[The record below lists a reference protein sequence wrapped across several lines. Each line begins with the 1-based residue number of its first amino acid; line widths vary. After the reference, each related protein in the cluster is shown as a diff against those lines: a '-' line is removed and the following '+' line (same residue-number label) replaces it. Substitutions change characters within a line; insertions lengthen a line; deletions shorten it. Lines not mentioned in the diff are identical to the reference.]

1 MKFYSFHKR
10 HLENGQG
17 EMHWF
22 TSKHEAEKKFREE
35 ARNMPCEYCYTENR
49 KYPIYEL
56 SAVHRIEI
64 PTDKKGLLH
73 FLQNYVNI
81 ENNQWY
87 PMEEVEQ

>member
-1 MKFYSFHKR
+1 MKFYSFHKK
-10 HLENGQG
+10 HSANGQG

-22 TSKHEAEKKFREE
+22 TSKAEAESKLRIEIKD
-35 ARNMPCEYCYTENR
+35 NPYDEYMRDNV
-49 KYPIYEL
+49 YEL